1 MSRQPDPEDS
11 AQFAGEVEK
20 VPREFAITAVDEVI
34 RLGESQSGIAHRG
47 AAMRFLFWIYGP
59 AVIATFTIIF
69 LQGFKTWGF
78 HLDDHFLGWLG
89 AAIIG
94 ELGIIAGVVYGALF
108 KKRG

>member
-1 MSRQPDPEDS
+1 MSPQLDPEDS

-20 VPREFAITAVDEVI
+20 VPREFVDEVI
-34 RLGESQSGIAHRG
+34 RFEESQSGIAHRG
-47 AAMRFLFWIYGP
+47 SAMRFLFWIYGP

-78 HLDDHFLGWLG
+78 RLDDHFLGWLG

-94 ELGIIAGVVYGALF
+94 ELGIIAGVVFGALF